1 MPVAML
7 ARIYNAIS
15 PSIANYDHGADYY
28 GSPVHKAFGI
38 ETAMEP
44 PTHWPF
50 VQQDFIK
57 AIKDEKSDEKRRPIN
72 RDYFIKEVERRLRL
86 LPRKSDYEVRERD
99 LPVAFFYEFITMLQG
114 GKNIKGEK
122 VTNLMDKF
130 EKIITSYKE
139 CFRYEGRLSSSS
151 LANKMFFEPYAYVLS
166 CLIFRKGVSLEALL
180 SSFENLWSQFD
191 TQIRETG
198 PELRSYKCYIKEA
211 YDYYI
216 DASKR
221 KFKFSE
227 KNQFKTEDRISRSL
241 CLYGPAFLM
250 RSVSVSFYAHD
261 KGGSEKLTFGNLKR
275 GGMEILIDRDGFQLS
290 TKKFDSHDNMYPVI
304 ACAYCMAAEW
314 FLFNAQEDDSMPA
327 SPEQIK
333 KLFSEQVDFDQELW
347 IRNPN
352 LWSAIQE
359 NIEEARNQERKSSHR
374 FMASTDRELLDFST
388 TTKSLQSREE
398 LDAYVITKPTALLVE
413 EYRSL
418 HVLVPKDSKI
428 LEGIIHLRFHFIDKD
443 GRELPFTRIG
453 IYDQDNDQGHL
464 CDAYYFLPDPEAQLP
479 EQYPSCRIIAR
490 AYPEDETIA
499 NVVVRVD

>member
-15 PSIANYDHGADYY
+15 RSITNYDRGADYY

-50 VQQDFIK
+50 VQQDFIE
-57 AIKDEKSDEKRRPIN
+57 AIKDEERGPIS
-72 RDYFIKEVERRLRL
+72 RDYFIIEIEKRLRS
-86 LPRKSDYEVRERD
+86 LPRKSGYEVRERD

-114 GKNIKGEK
+114 RKDIKGEK
-122 VTNLMDKF
+122 VTTLMDRF

-139 CFRYEGRLSSSS
+139 CFHYEGRLSSNF
-151 LANKMFFEPYAYVLS
+151 LANKMFFDPYAYVLS
-166 CLIFRKGVSLEALL
+166 CLIFRKGVSLEALF

-191 TQIRETG
+191 TQTRETG

-227 KNQFKTEDRISRSL
+227 KNQYKIEDRINRSL
-241 CLYGPAFLM
+241 CLYGPAFLI
-250 RSVSVSFYAHD
+250 RAVSAYFYAYG
-261 KGGSEKLTFGNLKR
+261 KSSSGKLTFGNLKR
-275 GGMEILIDRDGFQLS
+275 GDMEILIDRDGFQLS
-290 TKKFDSHDNMYPVI
+290 TKKFDSHDNIYPII

-314 FLFNAQEDDSMPA
+314 FLFNEAKEDNSMPS
-327 SPEQIK
+327 SPEKIK
-333 KLFSEQVDFDQELW
+333 KLFSEQVDFDPGLW
-347 IRNPN
+347 ARNPN
-352 LWSAIQE
+352 LWLAIQA
-359 NIEEARNQERKSSHR
+359 NIEEARNRETKSSHR
-374 FMASTDRELLDFST
+374 FMASTDRGLLDFST
-388 TTKSLQSREE
+388 TFKPLQPREN
-398 LDAYVITKPTALLVE
+398 LDSYVITKPTALPVE

-418 HVLVPKDSKI
+418 HVLVPKDSKM

-453 IYDQDNDQGHL
+453 IYDQDNDQGQL

-479 EQYPSCRIIAR
+479 DQYPSCRIIAR

-499 NVVVRVD
+499 NVVVLVD